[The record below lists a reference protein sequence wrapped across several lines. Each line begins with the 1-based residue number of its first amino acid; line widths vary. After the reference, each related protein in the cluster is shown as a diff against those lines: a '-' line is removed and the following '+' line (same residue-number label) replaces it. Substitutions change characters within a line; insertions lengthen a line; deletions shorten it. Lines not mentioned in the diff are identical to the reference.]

1 MMRGG
6 GGRGPGGGG
15 GPGGMFN
22 ANSGKR
28 YNLTLSIQARNL
40 LNNVNLAPP
49 NGNLSSALFGQ
60 STQLA
65 GGFGPGGG
73 GGSAANRR
81 VELML
86 RFSF

>member
-1 MMRGG
+1 MASNILNSVN
-6 GGRGPGGGG
+6 PG
-15 GPGGMFN
+15 
-22 ANSGKR
+22 S
-28 YNLTLSIQARNL
+28 
-40 LNNVNLAPP
+40 P

-73 GGSAANRR
+73 SAAGNRR
-81 VELML
+81 IELQL